1 MTLSGIEPVTPRLV
15 AQCLYQLRQRA
26 PFYLHYQDEVW
37 KINKAELKMTDNYP
51 GQFTDVLKNS
61 VNIVTNFMQ
70 QNAYREV

>member
-1 MTLSGIEPVTPRLV
+1 
-15 AQCLYQLRQRA
+15 
-26 PFYLHYQDEVW
+26 
-37 KINKAELKMTDNYP
+37 MTDNYP